1 MIKYGPENRYGG
13 FGTKY
18 LRSKYLTRVSSEKD
32 THNLVNELATLLTSG
47 MIN

>member
-1 MIKYGPENRYGG
+1 MIKYGPENRNGG

-18 LRSKYLTRVSSEKD
+18 LPSKYLTHGPSEKN
-32 THNLVNELATLLTSG
+32 TNSLVNELATLLTSG